1 MKLVQVKM
9 SLIFCYW
16 NEITSIHK
24 EINDRENNNK
34 HGDEIRNIKRRK
46 IRIINS
52 ECESN
57 SSSEDITEDT
67 ENPNG

>member
-1 MKLVQVKM
+1 M
-9 SLIFCYW
+9 IFDN

-24 EINDRENNNK
+24 EINDRENNDE
-34 HGDEIRNIKRRK
+34 HGDEIRGIKKRK

-57 SSSEDITEDT
+57 SWIEDIAE
-67 ENPNG
+67 